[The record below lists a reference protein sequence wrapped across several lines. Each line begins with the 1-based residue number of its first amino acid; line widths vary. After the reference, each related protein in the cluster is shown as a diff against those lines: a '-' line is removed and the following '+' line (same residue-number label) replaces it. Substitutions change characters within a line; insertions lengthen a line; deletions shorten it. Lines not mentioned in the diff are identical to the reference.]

1 MSDELIFVRKLPFS
15 AILIQGQLIQ
25 VRHQPVKTKSDL
37 FACSLSDKRIWLP
50 IRDPNSSKKIIIV
63 LSAYSPNVCYMAEP
77 LTTHSDYVAQT
88 TMDRTLRSRCFR
100 NGGHWR
106 SHRTPLGPMFQ
117 ESMFAYPRFPCCI
130 LMECI
135 PVGDDFLSILL
146 SLSFPNK
153 LLLHHLLLLD
163 VYAWLSPNQ
172 YHQKIWWV
180 MMKYPL
186 KQMDLW
192 NQKQLVA

>member
-77 LTTHSDYVAQT
+77 LTTHSDYVAQKKKWT
-88 TMDRTLRSRCFR
+88 GLCVADAFATGDIGGVIVLPSGRCFR
-100 NGGHWR
+100 N
-106 SHRTPLGPMFQ
+106 
-117 ESMFAYPRFPCCI
+117 PCLRI
-130 LMECI
+130 RGFH
-135 PVGDDFLSILL
+135 VAF
-146 SLSFPNK
+146 
-153 LLLHHLLLLD
+153 
-163 VYAWLSPNQ
+163 
-172 YHQKIWWV
+172 
-180 MMKYPL
+180 
-186 KQMDLW
+186 LW
-192 NQKQLVA
+192 NVFLLVMIFFQFFYP